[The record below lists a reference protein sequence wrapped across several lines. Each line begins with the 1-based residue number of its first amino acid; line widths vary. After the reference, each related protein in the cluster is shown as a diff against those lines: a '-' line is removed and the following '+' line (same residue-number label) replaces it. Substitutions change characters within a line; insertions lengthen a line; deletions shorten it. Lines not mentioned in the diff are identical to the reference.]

1 MMDHL
6 LQKCL
11 GCAYDLTGH
20 PEKGL
25 CPECGRAHGD
35 DLILVGYAKSRRN
48 LIWMS
53 ALGSGLLL
61 LGIFILYWSRFSGAG
76 SFLALTVICF
86 GGVELIRVWRLRQAM
101 GKWGGDLRWV
111 VSEDGIRVRRGL
123 NTELKVLEWRGIRR
137 IKKTRS
143 LSFGAVRGLKVSRS
157 FLSIDT
163 FRYKSPPIWLGYMTK
178 EEIIAIRD
186 EAESK
191 RP

>member
-1 MMDHL
+1 MDHL

-25 CPECGRAHGD
+25 CPECGRPHGD
-35 DLILVGYAKSRRN
+35 DLLLVGCAKPRRN

-61 LGIFILYWSRFSGAG
+61 LGILILYWSRFSGAG
-76 SFLALTVICF
+76 SFLGMTILCF
-86 GGVELIRVWRLRQAM
+86 GLVELSRVRRVRRAM
-101 GKWGGDLRWV
+101 AKWGGDLRWV
-111 VSEDGIRVRRGL
+111 VSEDGIRVRRGM
-123 NTELKVLEWRGIRR
+123 NTELKVLEWRHIRK

-143 LSFGAVRGLKVSRS
+143 LSFRATRGLKVRRS
-157 FLSIDT
+157 FLSLDT
-163 FRYKSPPIWLGYMTK
+163 FRYRSPPIWLGLMSR

-186 EAESK
+186 EALSK